1 MLHHMKLQAE
11 PFQKIRSGMKTVEL
25 RLNDEKRQ
33 SIREGDQIEFLN
45 LQDKDQK
52 IRVEVR
58 KLHHFPD
65 FQELYRTMD
74 MTACGYAQGETP
86 RPEDMEQYYTPEQQ
100 AKYGVLGI
108 EIALIPWMD
117 KRLEKISRY
126 ISMLL
131 RHKPWV
137 AGLEMDSH
145 GWVEVSRLLK
155 GVNKTHHMTME
166 MLEQL
171 VSMDSKGRYAFSP
184 DKTRIR
190 ANQGHSI
197 PVDVEL
203 EVRVPPEILWH
214 GTGEKYVPAILT
226 EGLRKKKRL
235 YVHLSGDYRTAVSVG
250 SRHGKPVVFQ
260 VDAASMYQ
268 DGYLFYQ
275 SANHVWLTEAVP
287 PQYLHICQ
295 QAGREEP
302 ECSM

>member
-11 PFQKIRSGMKTVEL
+11 PFQKIRRRMKTVEL

-33 SIREGDQIEFLN
+33 GVRVGDQIEFVN

-58 KLHHFPD
+58 GLHHFPD
-65 FQELYRTMD
+65 FVALYRGMD
-74 MTACGYAQGETP
+74 MAACGYAPGEIP
-86 RPEDMEQYYTPEQQ
+86 RPEDMERYYTREQQ

-108 EIALIPWMD
+108 EIVLLPWMD
-117 KRLEKISRY
+117 KRLEEISRY
-126 ISMLL
+126 ISLLL

-137 AGLEMDSH
+137 VGLEMDSH
-145 GWVEVSRLLK
+145 GWVEVSRLLE
-155 GVNKTHHMTME
+155 GVNKTHHLTMD

-197 PVDVEL
+197 PVDVGL
-203 EVRVPPEILWH
+203 EPGVPPEILWH
-214 GTGEKYVPAILT
+214 GTGEKYVPAIET
-226 EGLRKKKRL
+226 EGLKRQKRL
-235 YVHLSGDYRTAVSVG
+235 YVHLSGDYRTAVAVG

-260 VDAASMYQ
+260 VDAAKMHH
-268 DGYLFYQ
+268 DGYIFYL

-287 PQYLHICQ
+287 PRYLRIC
-295 QAGREEP
+295 P
-302 ECSM
+302 EAE